1 MAPARFEALI
11 ASGVVISGSTIAA
24 DEDDQ
29 VAVGAALEGRDVGDR
44 DVVIGI
50 AASGTTPFVVAGL
63 RYARN
68 AGAWTVG
75 IANNSGTPVL
85 DQAHQAILLATG
97 PEVVA
102 GSTRLKAGTAQK
114 ITLNRITTVAM
125 VLCGRVRGNVMI
137 EFAGSVDKLKSR
149 AVRVVANLGN
159 VSVRAAE
166 EALESSDWQV
176 RAALDNVLRD
186 RGQS

>member
-1 MAPARFEALI
+1 MVP
-11 ASGVVISGSTIAA
+11 
-24 DEDDQ
+24 
-29 VAVGAALEGRDVGDR
+29 
-44 DVVIGI
+44 
-50 AASGTTPFVVAGL
+50 
-63 RYARN
+63 
-68 AGAWTVG
+68 
-75 IANNSGTPVL
+75 
-85 DQAHQAILLATG
+85 
-97 PEVVA
+97 

-176 RAALDNVLRD
+176 RAALDNVLNRD